1 MAMHETGHGEHTI
14 VDWYNFHRD
23 VCAQYFLDHPT
34 IIGGPGTI
42 VEIDE
47 SKFGRRKY
55 NRGRYQDGHWVFGG
69 VERGTANCF
78 MVEVQDR
85 TAATLLPIIT
95 QYIHPGTTV
104 ISDEWRAYRRIPS
117 LGMQHQRVNHS
128 LNFVD
133 PSTGA
138 HTQSIESTW
147 SQTKRMMRRRGVM
160 NTSSSLFPTYLQE
173 FMWRKKF
180 ATNDPFF

>member
-55 NRGRYQDGHWVFGG
+55 NRGRYQDGHWVFG
-69 VERGTANCF
+69 
-78 MVEVQDR
+78 
-85 TAATLLPIIT
+85 
-95 QYIHPGTTV
+95 
-104 ISDEWRAYRRIPS
+104 RIPS

-173 FMWRKKF
+173 FLWRKKF
-180 ATNDPFF
+180 ATDDPFFKILDHIQEQYPLP